1 MLEKRI
7 KTLRFAMGTK
17 VECKTGGGWVKG
29 EVVAH
34 MYRDEFMPLEAEYV
48 SLYPK
53 LKRTRMQPYSVAFRC
68 IHCTRTPRLHA
79 AL

>member
-34 MYRDEFMPLEAEYV
+34 MYRDEFVPLEAEAV
-48 SLYPK
+48 SMSPN
-53 LKRTRMQPYSVAFRC
+53 
-68 IHCTRTPRLHA
+68 
-79 AL
+79 